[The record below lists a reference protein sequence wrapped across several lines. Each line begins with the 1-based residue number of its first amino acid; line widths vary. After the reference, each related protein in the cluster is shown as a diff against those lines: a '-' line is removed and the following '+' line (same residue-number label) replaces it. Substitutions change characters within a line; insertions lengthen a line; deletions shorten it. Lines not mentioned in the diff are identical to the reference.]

1 MKEKKNIERLFQ
13 EQFKDFEAV
22 PPQDAWANIEA
33 RLDSKK
39 RKRRIIPFWLKA
51 SGVAALLAISLGIYF
66 NQSEPVMPN
75 GNEVIVNDGGAIQKT
90 GSEKEK
96 SEFEQ
101 KVLANPQLTIEKNT
115 TVTETNSTKTEHE
128 NGKENKN
135 TVLRNTENTLANTS
149 NRSQKEDNTVYGS
162 SKIGNTGNVVNHK
175 TSTEIQLQTEKI
187 ATNQNTKKETTIIE
201 QNPIKSDNSFE
212 KENQKIVENITIVN
226 DSARVAASEEK
237 ENELEKLLEKKE
249 EGKNADEKEKEKRSK
264 WAVSTNAAPVY
275 FNSLGEGSSLEEQFA
290 SNSKSYNNSLS
301 YGVGLEYALN
311 ERLSVK
317 SGVNRIELSYATN
330 DVYYK
335 AQLNP
340 TVAVNDNILKRVN
353 YQNIE
358 LYSKSGSPTSE
369 EQNELALQAFS
380 TDVENVLLSE
390 DSGRLEQVLGY
401 YEVPVELSYKLINK
415 KISVNVIGGVST
427 FFLNDNNLTLYTED
441 SYMNIGKAN
450 NLNDVSFS
458 GNFGL
463 GVNYSFWKSFDAN
476 FQPMLKYQFDTFSS
490 NNNFQPYFIGLYTG
504 ISYKF

>member
-13 EQFKDFEAV
+13 EQFKDFEAI
-22 PPQDAWANIEA
+22 PPQNAWANIEA

-39 RKRRIIPFWLKA
+39 RKRKIIPFWLKA

-66 NQSEPVMPN
+66 NQSEPLMPT
-75 GNEVIVNDGGAIQKT
+75 GNEVIVNDGDAIQKT

-128 NGKENKN
+128 KGKENKN
-135 TVLRNTENTLANTS
+135 TVLRNPENILVHASNDTKNKENADYASHKNTKSKSDTTPYQSSEIKPQHEKIAAN
-149 NRSQKEDNTVYGS
+149 E
-162 SKIGNTGNVVNHK
+162 K
-175 TSTEIQLQTEKI
+175 TSTENSSVK
-187 ATNQNTKKETTIIE
+187 
-201 QNPIKSDNSFE
+201 QNPIKSDNLFE
-212 KENQKIVENITIVN
+212 KENQKIVENITIVT

-264 WAVSTNAAPVY
+264 WVVSTNAAPVY

-340 TVAVNDNILKRVN
+340 AVAVNDNILKRVN

-358 LYSKSGSPTSE
+358 LYSKSGAPTPE

-476 FQPMLKYQFDTFSS
+476 FQPMLKYQFDTFST